1 MRGWIWTREESKD
14 GGGPLPKG
22 VQMCVC
28 DFFFVCVCLHVRMGN
43 IKDAAQTI
51 AFIYHVCAIQVGKI
65 LKHLPLLFEVWS
77 WKYPNSI

>member
-1 MRGWIWTREESKD
+1 M
-14 GGGPLPKG
+14 GGVLFQK
-22 VQMCVC
+22 VCKCVSVTV
-28 DFFFVCVCLHVRMGN
+28 FVCVCLHVRMGN